1 EHRHRRVRA
10 WLGAAD
16 DARQISR
23 PFDRATVEAQDHVAW
38 LYAGFRSRPFL
49 RDRVDQRTAR
59 RRTEA
64 DRLRDFLRNTF
75 DPDAN
80 AAADHAPGRAQLLL
94 HVHRLVDRNRE
105 RDAVVAARGRED
117 LRIDS
122 DDLAAHVEQR
132 STGVAGI
139 YGDVRLDERQELAR
153 IARFGADDAG
163 SDRVV
168 QAERRA

>member
-1 EHRHRRVRA
+1 
-10 WLGAAD
+10 
-16 DARQISR
+16 
-23 PFDRATVEAQDHVAW
+23 
-38 LYAGFRSRPFL
+38 
-49 RDRVDQRTAR
+49 
-59 RRTEA
+59 
-64 DRLRDFLRNTF
+64 
-75 DPDAN
+75 
-80 AAADHAPGRAQLLL
+80 
-94 HVHRLVDRNRE
+94 
-105 RDAVVAARGRED
+105 DAVVAARGRED

-168 QAERRA
+168 QAERRADGDDPFADTQFVRVADLHTRKAGRLDLHECDVGAAVSADDL